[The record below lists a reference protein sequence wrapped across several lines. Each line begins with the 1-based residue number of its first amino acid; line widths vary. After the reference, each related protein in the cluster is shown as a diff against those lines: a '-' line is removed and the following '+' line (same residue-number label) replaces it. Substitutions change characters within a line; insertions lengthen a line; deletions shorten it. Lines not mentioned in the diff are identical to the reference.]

1 MSVLHDAVGAPATD
15 SCGEFPTPADAGPS
29 ARPRTRAVAAGK
41 LRVLTTS
48 AGNVPPQRLDAA
60 LRALI
65 DVALRQRPSALDS
78 GAENWLCVST
88 TPAFSGGRRT

>member
-1 MSVLHDAVGAPATD
+1 MSAAAHVRRASGADGRVGTSLRITTNVVAT
-15 SCGEFPTPADAGPS
+15 
-29 ARPRTRAVAAGK
+29 
-41 LRVLTTS
+41 
-48 AGNVPPQRLDAA
+48 VPPQRLDAA

-88 TPAFSGGRRT
+88 TPAFSGGRRP